1 MLKAMKVFK
10 ALFHTNSEHGK
21 PARPKGRPE

>member
-10 ALFHTNSEHGK
+10 ALFHTDSEHGEL
-21 PARPKGRPE
+21 ARPKGRPE